1 MQRLASIWLERGPLA
16 RALWPL
22 SLLYGLLWRMRL
34 ALYRSHR
41 LRTTRLAVPVIV
53 VGNLFAGGAGKT
65 PTVIATL
72 ELLRGAGWTP
82 GVLSRGYGRRHSD
95 LRDVDAASDAR
106 EVGDEPLLIHLRTRA
121 PVVVQSDRGAAG
133 QALLRRHPE
142 VDVVVCDDGLQHHA
156 LERDVA
162 VLVFDERGAG
172 NGWLLPAGPLRE
184 PMPAVVPPASVVLYN
199 ARRASTALPGHFA
212 SRRLAGA
219 VELDDWWRGVP
230 ASPALLQALAGRAVV
245 AAAGLAQP
253 ERFFAMLREAQML
266 VTPLP
271 LPDHHHFAT
280 LPWPPGT
287 ADVLLTEKDAV
298 KLRPSR
304 LGEPAP
310 GAARTRV
317 WVVALD
323 FEPDAGYG
331 AALLQLLDQRRTD
344 RGSPSA

>member
-133 QALLRRHPE
+133 
-142 VDVVVCDDGLQHHA
+142 
-156 LERDVA
+156 
-162 VLVFDERGAG
+162 
-172 NGWLLPAGPLRE
+172 
-184 PMPAVVPPASVVLYN
+184 
-199 ARRASTALPGHFA
+199 
-212 SRRLAGA
+212 
-219 VELDDWWRGVP
+219 
-230 ASPALLQALAGRAVV
+230 
-245 AAAGLAQP
+245 LAQP

-323 FEPDAGYG
+323 FEPDAGFG